1 MKAGLMARIDAWIFE
16 EYRASTM
23 DLAIFRIIYAFFMLL
38 SVPPLAP
45 WIGRA
50 PHAFFSP
57 PVSLAA
63 LFADFPPA
71 WLVTTLNVGLAAFLS
86 LLLVGW
92 KTRMAS
98 LGTGVLL
105 LLLKSFE
112 FTVGKV
118 SASETLL
125 IVIPLVMAFSTWGGA
140 CSMDSCAKQTS
151 QQREE
156 RGQWCLSYLA
166 FLIAV
171 GMLTAGWGKLT
182 SGWLDPSAYCTYG
195 HMVINNL
202 VMERDMPA
210 ARMAFKLGPSPVWKI
225 ADWSVILLETGFI
238 VAILRRRFWHWAL
251 IAAILFHVGVWAL
264 YGIVFD
270 YNFIAYGAFVPFARL
285 VGPIKPSV
293 KRLASFVESIR
304 GVGWIICGMSFG
316 LTTWSVLIGRS
327 SAAILHFPAPEFTVL
342 LGVAVA
348 AAVCILPWMRL
359 PHEICCRETTPHNE
373 AVQSCEDLTSTPCR
387 EHRRVTR

>member
-23 DLAIFRIIYAFFMLL
+23 DLAIFRIIYALFMVF

-57 PVSLAA
+57 PISLAA
-63 LFADFPPA
+63 LLPDFPPA
-71 WLVTTLNVGLAAFLS
+71 WLVTTLNVALAAFLS

-98 LGTGVLL
+98 LGTAALL
-105 LLLKSFE
+105 LVLKSFE

-140 CSMDSCAKQTS
+140 CSIDSCAKQAS
-151 QQREE
+151 QEREE

-166 FLIAV
+166 LLIAV
-171 GMLTAGWGKLT
+171 GMLTAGWAKLT
-182 SGWLDPSAYCTYG
+182 SGWLDPSVYCTYG
-195 HMVINNL
+195 HMVMNNL
-202 VMERDMPA
+202 VMVRDMPA

-225 ADWSVILLETGFI
+225 ADWSATLLEIGFI
-238 VAILRRRFWHWAL
+238 VAILKRRFWHWAL
-251 IAAILFHVGVWAL
+251 IAAVLFHVGVWAL
-264 YGIVFD
+264 FGIVFS
-270 YNFIAYGAFVPFARL
+270 YNVLAYGAFVPFARL
-285 VGPIKPSV
+285 LGPIKPSV

-327 SAAILHFPAPEFTVL
+327 SAEILHFPVDEVTVL
-342 LGVAVA
+342 VGVAVA
-348 AAVCILPWMRL
+348 AAVCIVPWMRI
-359 PHEICCRETTPHNE
+359 PHEICCRETTPHKE
-373 AVQSCEDLTSTPCR
+373 AIQTSALTSATP
-387 EHRRVTR
+387 TRNPDSLD